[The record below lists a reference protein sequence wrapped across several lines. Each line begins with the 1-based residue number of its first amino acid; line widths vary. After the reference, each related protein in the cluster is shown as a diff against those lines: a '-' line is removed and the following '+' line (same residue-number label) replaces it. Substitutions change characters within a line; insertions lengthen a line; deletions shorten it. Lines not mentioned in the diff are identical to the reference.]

1 MSQDK
6 EAAKGFQLFN
16 RLRDARDS
24 LMGDWAKVTL
34 AVTSTHLYQAANALV
49 AGPTLLASALLKEKR
64 DAAMSDLLGQLNMP
78 SRDDVLTLSQ
88 RLTRIE
94 MVLDDVSAG
103 LDQLRRPAGRTPRPA
118 GREASNGST
127 PTGKE
132 A

>member
-1 MSQDK
+1 MSQEK
-6 EAAKGFQLFN
+6 EATKGFQLVKK
-16 RLRDARDS
+16 LRGVRDG
-24 LMGDWAKVTL
+24 LMGDFAKVTV
-34 AVTSTHLYQAANALV
+34 AITSTHLYQAANALV
-49 AGPTLLASALLKEKR
+49 AKPTLLASALLKEKR
-64 DAAMSDLLGQLNMP
+64 EAAMSDLLGQLNMP
-78 SRDDVLTLSQ
+78 SREEVLTLSQ